1 MNINDNSH
9 AGHVQHS
16 LKTFRARLSPV
27 RRGGSREEGQKARW
41 QAGKRA
47 GGTDQR
53 RMANGECDSK

>member
-9 AGHVQHS
+9 AGHVLHS
-16 LKTFRARLSPV
+16 LKTFRARVSPV
-27 RRGGSREEGQKARW
+27 RRGGRREEGQKARR
-41 QAGKRA
+41 QA